1 MITSGPVPVSRQMY
15 NSLKDGVADLARLQR
30 DLCNRM
36 ASDVRK
42 VLEASLP
49 NPERKKDKKQEELS
63 KVWGQA

>member
-1 MITSGPVPVSRQMY
+1 MY